1 MNKKRKYEPNQWS
14 WTSKLYNASSIAQKA
29 TEQAEQV
36 ELMENGL
43 KRARKSAIENQ
54 EYCKLLETSIKTWE
68 SSHSQLEKKL
78 QKSKELYASLLAENE
93 YLKTRQITKEAENE
107 TLKSQL
113 NAIKKEL
120 HSVKRE
126 CNENKARKK
135 SWKKK
140 YEELANMG
148 ATALAKITHESYG
161 VSPEQFQAYKK
172 LAATQ
177 FEVDKAEQERLDALK
192 MLHGNSNALEDKK

>member
-14 WTSKLYNASSIAQKA
+14 WTSQLYNASSIAQKA
-29 TEQAEQV
+29 TEQAAQV
-36 ELMENGL
+36 ELMGNVI
-43 KRARKSAIENQ
+43 KKARKTALENQ
-54 EYCKLLETSIKTWE
+54 EYCKLLETSINTWE

-93 YLKTRQITKEAENE
+93 SLKTRQIAKEAENE

-135 SWKKK
+135 SWKK
-140 YEELANMG
+140 NMKSWP
-148 ATALAKITHESYG
+148 TWVRPLLQKSHTNLMEYHLNNFKPTRSW
-161 VSPEQFQAYKK
+161 Q
-172 LAATQ
+172 
-177 FEVDKAEQERLDALK
+177 R
-192 MLHGNSNALEDKK
+192 HNSKWTRQNKRGWMP